1 MGLAE
6 AGELVP
12 QQPIDFP
19 PAIWRNLLN
28 RRARGVIYGILQ
40 DRLSR
45 AMELTDALAS
55 EVTAES
61 LALHNATGR
70 SNTIGEQFWCL
81 VGARESYA
89 RAFEHGIWRG
99 FSCSLNTSG
108 VHDPEAVRSA
118 LEHSNTLVQVQIR
131 SIPDARVDESRI
143 SILFDLE
150 QNEVHLHGQLIRYF
164 YANVLPFPT
173 GFAKRYSL

>member
-1 MGLAE
+1 M
-6 AGELVP
+6 
-12 QQPIDFP
+12 
-19 PAIWRNLLN
+19 
-28 RRARGVIYGILQ
+28 IYGILQ
-40 DRLSR
+40 DRLSK
-45 AMELTDALAS
+45 AMALTDALAS

-89 RAFEHGIWRG
+89 RAFEHGVWGG
-99 FSCSLNTSG
+99 FSCSLNADG

-118 LEHSNTLVQVQIR
+118 LESTNTLVQAKIR
-131 SIPDARVDESRI
+131 SIPEANVDERRI

-150 QNEVHLHGQLIRYF
+150 QHEVQHHGQLIRYF
-164 YANVLPFPT
+164 YANGLPFPAD
-173 GFAKRYSL
+173 FAKRYSL